1 VRFVLVHGAWLGG
14 WTWERLRPELES
26 SGHDVLAPDLPCDTV
41 GLTQDDYSALI
52 GPQPGAVVV
61 GHSLGGLTASL
72 VEAALRVFV
81 SPILPLEGAY
91 DRFLRPSFGGLLRDD
106 QGRSYWPDLET
117 AAARLLPDCDR
128 ATAEWAFERLR
139 PQAPLDTHGG
149 ELRPRDVVVACTRD
163 VAIDPTSFAGLPMGV
178 VELDAG
184 HFPMLTHPRELA
196 DALEELALVRAA
208 GEADEGR
215 RGDP

>member
-14 WTWERLRPELES
+14 WAWERLRPELES
-26 SGHDVLAPDLPCDTV
+26 RGHEVYAPDLPCDTV
-41 GLTQDDYSALI
+41 GLTQDDYAAQI
-52 GPQPGAVVV
+52 GPQPGVVV

-72 VEAALRVFV
+72 VEAPLRLFL

-91 DRFLRPSFGGLLRDD
+91 RRFLHPGFGGVSSDD

-139 PQAPLDTHGG
+139 AQAPIDAHGG
-149 ELRPRDVVVACTRD
+149 DLCPRDVVIACTRD
-163 VAIDPTSFAGLPMGV
+163 VVVDAASFAGLPLRV

-196 DALEELALVRAA
+196 DALEELALVRTA
-208 GEADEGR
+208 GKTDER
-215 RGDP
+215 QRGDP

>member
-14 WTWERLRPELES
+14 WTWERLRLELES
-26 SGHDVLAPDLPCDTV
+26 RGHEAVAPDLPCDTV
-41 GLTQDDYSALI
+41 GLTQDDYAALI
-52 GPQPGAVVV
+52 GPQPDAVVV

-72 VEAALRVFV
+72 VEAPLRAYLA
-81 SPILPLEGAY
+81 PILPLEGAY
-91 DRFLRPSFGGLLRDD
+91 DRFLRPGFGGIRRDA

-117 AAARLLPDCDR
+117 TASRLMPDCDR
-128 ATAEWAFERLR
+128 RTAEWAFERLR

-149 ELRPRDVVVACTRD
+149 ALSPDDVVIACARD
-163 VAIDPTSFAGLPMGV
+163 VAIDPASFAGLPLRV
-178 VELDAG
+178 AELDAG

-208 GEADEGR
+208 GEADERR